1 MGGTTIDLS
10 RKDLIGHSLSRASV
24 SLLHL
29 SAYLFNSLH
38 LSSCRSLAEL
48 ARDLRHFLHFAS
60 LAECWWLVMQGM
72 IPHIQLVPPTS
83 TTNIP
88 NLSTSAKSSQ
98 KWFKTP
104 SKSSN
109 PSKWPVALPYIDF
122 GKPAPVNGQMPRT
135 KLSYEVRNP
144 KS

>member
-1 MGGTTIDLS
+1 MLV
-10 RKDLIGHSLSRASV
+10 AS
-24 SLLHL
+24 H
-29 SAYLFNSLH
+29 
-38 LSSCRSLAEL
+38 
-48 ARDLRHFLHFAS
+48 ARDDPTYT
-60 LAECWWLVMQGM
+60 VG
-72 IPHIQLVPPTS
+72 PPITS